1 MTHTHAWA
9 LAAVVAALCSTP
21 ALAQTQTYPTNPP
34 ANAAEMGRVLSSIPV
49 LTQVAVP
56 RQVCTVEHITREGQ
70 KSGAGALMGG
80 IAGGAMGNAVG
91 DGTGR
96 AVATMIGI
104 VGGAILGNNI
114 EGGGQPQTQQV
125 QNCRTETTYETR
137 TQGYNVTY
145 EYAGKQYTVQMP
157 QDPGAWVQLRV
168 SPVLPGQPVS
178 DAGYGSPVSTAPV
191 FLGPTVI
198 TQETTY
204 LQPPVTY
211 VRPSGYVGAPNT
223 QFWLNVSSDRRQPY
237 TTHHHSHG
245 RVNGSHGYANP
256 GRHWDDD
263 RRWC

>member
-1 MTHTHAWA
+1 MQKTVIFSLLLAGWA
-9 LAAVVAALCSTP
+9 GVAGVAS
-21 ALAQTQTYPTNPP
+21 AQER
-34 ANAAEMGRVLSSIPV
+34 ARVLSATPIV
-49 LTQVAVP
+49 QQVGVP
-56 RQVCTVEHITREGQ
+56 RQVCGVETVHTGPRT
-70 KSGAGALMGG
+70 SGGGALLGA
-80 IAGGAMGNAVG
+80 IAGGAAGNAIG
-91 DGTGR
+91 GGSGR
-96 AVATMIGI
+96 AAATALGVI
-104 VGGAILGNNI
+104 GGAVLGNHI
-114 EGGGQPQTQQV
+114 EGNGRPEYENV
-125 QNCRTETTYETR
+125 QRCTTETFYENR
-137 TQGYNVTY
+137 TVGYNVTY

-211 VRPSGYVGAPNT
+211 VRPSGYVGAPNA

-245 RVNGSHGYANP
+245 RVNGSYGYANP

-263 RRWC
+263 RRWR